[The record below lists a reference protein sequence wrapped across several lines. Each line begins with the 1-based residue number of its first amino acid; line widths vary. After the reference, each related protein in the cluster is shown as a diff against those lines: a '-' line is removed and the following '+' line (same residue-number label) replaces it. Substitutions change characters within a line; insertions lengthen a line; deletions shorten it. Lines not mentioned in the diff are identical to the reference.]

1 MYDVTAV
8 GELLIDFTPAGL
20 SGQGQPLFEQNPG
33 GAPANVLAALSRLG
47 RRTAFIGKVGQD
59 FFGDYLAGVLAQ
71 AHIACDGLLRDPS
84 CRTTLA
90 FVHLDPNGD
99 RSFSF
104 YRNPGADLMLRP
116 EEIPEATVRDCRI
129 PFRLG
134 FDDRGS
140 GARGYP
146 ARAGT
151 GPSSRPP
158 GILRPESA
166 PAALVIAR
174 GCPPVHPGRAGPG
187 RRAQDF
193 RRGTDLP
200 DRFDGSGAGRSL
212 VFRPGA
218 AAAALDHARRQKA
231 RTARPPSQ
239 ASHPAFDVRPS
250 TRPVPATRLR
260 APFCI
265 GCLSAAQSP
274 AA

>member
-47 RRTAFIGKVGQD
+47 RRTAFVGKVGQD

-116 EEIPEATVRDCRI
+116 GDP
-129 PFRLG
+129 
-134 FDDRGS
+134 GS
-140 GARGYP
+140 NHPGLPHFHFGSVSMTGDP
-146 ARAGT
+146 RAGPPGT
-151 GPSSRPP
+151 RRAGPSSRPP
-158 GILRPESA
+158 GSYDPNLRLPLWSSPRK
-166 PAALVIAR
+166 PAISWP
-174 GCPPVHPGRAGPG
+174 CWPGS
-187 RRAQDF
+187 
-193 RRGTDLP
+193 TCS
-200 DRFDGSGAGRSL
+200 RFL
-212 VFRPGA
+212 
-218 AAAALDHARRQKA
+218 KKN
-231 RTARPPSQ
+231 
-239 ASHPAFDVRPS
+239 
-250 TRPVPATRLR
+250 
-260 APFCI
+260 
-265 GCLSAAQSP
+265 
-274 AA
+274 